1 MELLQIRG
9 APAIASLAALTI
21 ASHLSRAL
29 VAQPAPDWLSSPEL
43 LSAYVTPK
51 LDYLYTARPTAVN
64 LGAAM
69 RRLRNTL
76 KTSQEKGKDARA
88 IAEDLVKEGR
98 EIDTEDVARNK
109 RMSKWGGDWLL
120 DQVKAKGKDAEALN
134 VMTVCNT
141 GSLATSVRGVCV
153 PLLSRLF
160 ECLGLW
166 DSIGADHLPS

>member
-1 MELLQIRG
+1 MIQTPPSPDGCTHCSFHSQIRG

-29 VAQPAPDWLSSPEL
+29 LAQPAPDWLSSPDVL
-43 LSAYVTPK
+43 AAYVTPK
-51 LDYLYTARPTAVN
+51 FDYLYTARPTAVN

-76 KTSQEKGKDARA
+76 QTSQEKGKDARE
-88 IAEDLVKEGR
+88 IAQDLVHEGR
-98 EIDTEDVARNK
+98 EIDAEDVARNR

-120 DQVKAKGKDAEALN
+120 DQVKAKDKGAEGLN

-141 GSLATSVRGVCV
+141 GSLATSVRGNRV
-153 PLLSRLF
+153 PL
-160 ECLGLW
+160 
-166 DSIGADHLPS
+166 